1 MVTQQQE
8 GVAWRESPAARTKL
22 SGRRVLARVLIY
34 AVLVVCSLAMLMPLF
49 WMATSSLK
57 QNFAVFTFPP
67 VWVPQPPQWDNYP
80 AALTFLPFIDFFKNT
95 LFIALSTTVGAL
107 LSNTLVAYAFARL
120 EARGR
125 ELLFYVALSTLMLPY
140 AVVMIPQF
148 VIFTKL
154 GWVNTFAPLVVPSF
168 FGNPF
173 FIFLLR
179 QFFLGIP
186 RELEDAAALDGAG
199 VLQTLFRVILPVS
212 IPALVTVVIF
222 QIQATWN
229 DFLGPL
235 LYLSHES
242 LFTVA
247 LGLQYFLGEDGGAWN
262 WLMAVST
269 VSIVPVMLMF
279 FFAQRLF
286 IRGIV
291 MTGLKG

>member
-1 MVTQQQE
+1 MAIGQGVEWRRMLVTRSRLPWQ
-8 GVAWRESPAARTKL
+8 
-22 SGRRVLARVLIY
+22 RVLARVLIY
-34 AVLVVCSLAMLMPLF
+34 AVLVMCSFAMLMPLF

-57 QNFAVFTFPP
+57 ENYAVFTFPP
-67 VWVPQPPQWDNYP
+67 VWLPQPPHWENYP
-80 AALTFLPFIDFFKNT
+80 AALTFLPFVTFFRNT
-95 LFIALSTTVGAL
+95 MFIALSTTIGAL

-120 EARGR
+120 EARGK
-125 ELLFYVALSTLMLPY
+125 ELLFYLALSTLMLPY

-148 VIFTKL
+148 VIFSKL

-179 QFFLGIP
+179 QFFRTIP

-199 VLQTLFRVILPVS
+199 VLQTIFRVILPVS

-235 LYLSHES
+235 LYLSREP
-242 LFTVA
+242 LYTVA
-247 LGLQYFLGEDGGAWN
+247 LGLQYFLGENSGAWN

-279 FFAQRLF
+279 LFAQRLF

-291 MTGLKG
+291 MTGLRG

>member
-1 MVTQQQE
+1 MAIRQGVKWRRTA
-8 GVAWRESPAARTKL
+8 VAWSRLPWP
-22 SGRRVLARVLIY
+22 RVLARVLTY
-34 AVLVVCSLAMLMPLF
+34 VVLMACSFAMLMPLF
-49 WMATSSLK
+49 WMVTSSLK
-57 QNFAVFTFPP
+57 QNYAVFTFPP
-67 VWVPQPPQWDNYP
+67 VWIPRPPQWDNYP
-80 AALTFLPFIDFFKNT
+80 AALTFLPFVDFFRNT
-95 LFIALSTTVGAL
+95 MFIALSSTVGEL

-120 EARGR
+120 EARGK
-125 ELLFYVALSTLMLPY
+125 ELLFYLALSTLMLPY

-148 VIFTKL
+148 VIFSKL

-179 QFFLGIP
+179 QFFRAIP

-199 VLQTLFRVILPVS
+199 VLQTIFRVILPVS

-235 LYLSHES
+235 LYLSREP
-242 LFTVA
+242 LYTIQ
-247 LGLQYFLGEDGGAWN
+247 LGLQYFLGENGGAWN

-269 VSIVPVMLMF
+269 VSIVPIMLMF

-291 MTGLKG
+291 MTGFKG

>member
-1 MVTQQQE
+1 MAIGQGVKWRRTAVT
-8 GVAWRESPAARTKL
+8 WSRLPWP
-22 SGRRVLARVLIY
+22 RVLARVLTY
-34 AVLVVCSLAMLMPLF
+34 VVLVACSFAMLMPLF
-49 WMATSSLK
+49 WMVTSSLK
-57 QNFAVFTFPP
+57 QNYAVFAFPP
-67 VWVPQPPQWDNYP
+67 VWIPQPPQWDNYP
-80 AALTFLPFIDFFKNT
+80 AALTFLPFADFFRNT
-95 LFIALSTTVGAL
+95 MFIALSTTVGAL

-120 EARGR
+120 EARGK
-125 ELLFYVALSTLMLPY
+125 EMLFYLALSTLMLPY

-148 VIFTKL
+148 VIFSKL

-179 QFFLGIP
+179 QFFRTIP

-199 VLQTLFRVILPVS
+199 VLQTIFRVILPVS

-235 LYLSHES
+235 LYLSREP
-242 LFTVA
+242 LYTIQ
-247 LGLQYFLGEDGGAWN
+247 LGLQYFLSEDGGAWN

-279 FFAQRLF
+279 LFAQRLF

-291 MTGLKG
+291 MTGLRG

>member
-1 MVTQQQE
+1 V
-8 GVAWRESPAARTKL
+8 
-22 SGRRVLARVLIY
+22 
-34 AVLVVCSLAMLMPLF
+34 
-49 WMATSSLK
+49 
-57 QNFAVFTFPP
+57 
-67 VWVPQPPQWDNYP
+67 
-80 AALTFLPFIDFFKNT
+80 DFFKNT
-95 LFIALSTTVGAL
+95 MFIALSTTVGAL

-120 EARGR
+120 EARGK
-125 ELLFYVALSTLMLPY
+125 ELLFYLALSTLMLPY

-148 VIFTKL
+148 VIFSKL

-179 QFFLGIP
+179 QFFRAIP

-199 VLQTLFRVILPVS
+199 VIQTIFRVILPVS

-235 LYLSHES
+235 LYLSREP
-242 LFTVA
+242 LYTIQ
-247 LGLQYFLGEDGGAWN
+247 LGLQYFLSEDGGAWH

-291 MTGLKG
+291 MTGFKG

>member
-1 MVTQQQE
+1 MVTEQ
-8 GVAWRESPAARTKL
+8 GVKWRRTQVTRSRL
-22 SGRRVLARVLIY
+22 PWTRVLARVLTY
-34 AVLVVCSLAMLMPLF
+34 AVLVACSFAMLMPLF

-57 QNFAVFTFPP
+57 QNYAVFSFPP
-67 VWVPQPPQWDNYP
+67 VWVPQPLQWDNYP
-80 AALTFLPFIDFFKNT
+80 AALTFLPFVTFFKNT
-95 LFIALSTTVGAL
+95 MFIALSTTVGAL

-120 EARGR
+120 EARGK
-125 ELLFYVALSTLMLPY
+125 EVLFYLALSTLMLPY

-148 VIFTKL
+148 VIFSKL

-179 QFFLGIP
+179 QFFRGIP

-199 VLQTLFRVILPVS
+199 VLQTIFRVILPVS

-235 LYLSHES
+235 LYLSREP
-242 LFTVA
+242 LYTVA
-247 LGLQYFLGEDGGAWN
+247 LGLQYFLGENGGAWN

-291 MTGLKG
+291 MTGFKG

>member
-1 MVTQQQE
+1 MAIGQGVKWRRTA
-8 GVAWRESPAARTKL
+8 VAWSRLPWQRA
-22 SGRRVLARVLIY
+22 LARVLTY
-34 AVLVVCSLAMLMPLF
+34 AVLVVCSIAMLMPLF
-49 WMATSSLK
+49 WMVTSSLK
-57 QNFAVFTFPP
+57 ENYAVFTFPP
-67 VWVPQPPQWDNYP
+67 VWVPQPAHWDNYP
-80 AALTFLPFIDFFKNT
+80 AALTFLPFVTFFKNT
-95 LFIALSTTVGAL
+95 MFIALSTTVAAL
-107 LSNTLVAYAFARL
+107 VSNTLVAYAFARL
-120 EARGR
+120 EARGK
-125 ELLFYVALSTLMLPY
+125 EVLFYLALSTLMLPY

-148 VIFTKL
+148 VIFSKL

-179 QFFLGIP
+179 QFFRAIP

-199 VLQTLFRVILPVS
+199 VLQTIFRVILPVS
-212 IPALVTVVIF
+212 VPALVTVVIF

-235 LYLSHES
+235 LYLSREP
-242 LFTVA
+242 LYTIA
-247 LGLQYFLGEDGGAWN
+247 LGVQYFLSEDGGAWN

-291 MTGLKG
+291 MTGFKG

>member
-1 MVTQQQE
+1 MVTREQE
-8 GVAWRESPAARTKL
+8 GVGWRRTPLTRSRLSAR
-22 SGRRVLARVLIY
+22 RMLARVLVY
-34 AVLVVCSLAMLMPLF
+34 GVLVVSSLAMLMPLF

-57 QNFAVFTFPP
+57 QNFAVFSFPP
-67 VWVPQPPQWDNYP
+67 VWAPLPPQWDNYP

-95 LFIALSTTVGAL
+95 MFIALSTTVGAL
-107 LSNTLVAYAFARL
+107 ISNTVVAYAFARL

-154 GWVNTFAPLVVPSF
+154 GWVNTFAPLVVPAF

-212 IPALVTVVIF
+212 VPALVTVAIF
-222 QIQATWN
+222 QVQATWN

-247 LGLQYFLGEDGGAWN
+247 LGLQYFLGQDSGAWN

>member
-1 MVTQQQE
+1 MLTKS
-8 GVAWRESPAARTKL
+8 GVQWRDEAAARSRSRIKW
-22 SGRRVLARVLIY
+22 RAVPARIAIY
-34 AVLVVCSLAMLMPLF
+34 AVLVLGSLIMLMPLF
-49 WMATSSLK
+49 WMASSSLK
-57 QNFAVFTFPP
+57 ANYDVFTFPP
-67 VWVPQPPQWDNYP
+67 VWVPQPPQWANYP
-80 AALTFLPFIDFFKNT
+80 AALTFLPFVDFFKNT
-95 LFIALSTTVGAL
+95 MFIAITTTIGSL

-125 ELLFYVALSTLMLPY
+125 EVLFYLALSTLMLPY

-148 VIFTKL
+148 VIFSKL

-173 FIFLLR
+173 YIFLLR

-199 VLQTLFRVILPVS
+199 VLQTIFRVILPVS
-212 IPALVTVVIF
+212 VPALVTVVIF

-235 LYLSHES
+235 LYLSKES

-247 LGLQYFLGEDGGAWN
+247 LGLQYFLGEDGGAWH

-269 VSIVPVMLMF
+269 VAIIPVMLMF